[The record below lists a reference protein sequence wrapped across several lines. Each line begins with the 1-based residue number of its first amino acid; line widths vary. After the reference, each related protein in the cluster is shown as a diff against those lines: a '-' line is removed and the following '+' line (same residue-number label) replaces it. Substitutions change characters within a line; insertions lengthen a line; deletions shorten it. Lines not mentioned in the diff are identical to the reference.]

1 MGVSTAC
8 WQDIL
13 NCIRNVNTDNSD
25 NTQTTLTLQQ
35 VQPNTEYE
43 ESVSCVIS
51 CFIVTRDGRLAW

>member
-8 WQDIL
+8 WQDVL

-25 NTQTTLTLQQ
+25 STQTTLTLQQ
-35 VQPNTEYE
+35 VQLNTEFE
-43 ESVSCVIS
+43 ESVSCVIN